1 MYTYIFLYT
10 HMFLYV
16 LVSLLEDSLIKN
28 SLNNSQ
34 QKGKRNGR
42 LPKQFHKA

>member
-1 MYTYIFLYT
+1 MYTYVYIYI
-10 HMFLYV
+10 FLYV

-28 SLNNSQ
+28 SLNNLQ